1 MLTHM
6 HKSIHARFA
15 RALLAAMLAGAAG
28 AACAAPIY
36 HVTVDT
42 GAWSGNGYL
51 DLTLAGLENTP
62 AVTATVSNFRGSFGT
77 ARWTQ
82 GQVAGDVA
90 SGVTLV
96 QGPSFNELLQQIGFG
111 GVFGFDVSFAGLQG
125 VPNGSNFDVA
135 LVDAGLTGYAA
146 GTDGDIATIALTP
159 GAPTTWLADAR
170 YVRIAEVPEPGSAAL
185 VGMGLLL
192 VSWRR
197 KRAGG
202 RTAQG

>member
-1 MLTHM
+1 ML
-6 HKSIHARFA
+6 KSIH
-15 RALLAAMLAGAAG
+15 RALQGALVGAILAGAAG
-28 AACAAPIY
+28 SALAAPIY

-62 AVTATVSNFRGSFGT
+62 AVSATVSNFRGSFGA

-90 SGVTLV
+90 SGVTFV
-96 QGPSFNELLQQIGFG
+96 QGPSFNELLQQIVFG
-111 GVFGFDVSFAGLQG
+111 GVFGFDVSFAVPQG
-125 VPNGSNFDVA
+125 VPNGSNFGVA
-135 LVDAGLTGYAA
+135 LVDAGLAGYAA

-192 VSWRR
+192 VGWRR
-197 KRAGG
+197 KRAGS
-202 RTAQG
+202 RTARG